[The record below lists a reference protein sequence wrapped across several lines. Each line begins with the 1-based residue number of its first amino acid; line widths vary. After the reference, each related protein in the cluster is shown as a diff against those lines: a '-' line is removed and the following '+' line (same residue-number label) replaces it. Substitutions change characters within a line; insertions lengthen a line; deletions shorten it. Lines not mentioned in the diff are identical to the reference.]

1 MTFSMT
7 EKSIFVNRGCMSC
20 KKMDLGDDSYLYLY
34 GATHPVEN
42 GSLSSKKKY

>member
-1 MTFSMT
+1 
-7 EKSIFVNRGCMSC
+7 MSC

-42 GSLSSKKKY
+42 GSLSLKKNIDCSRSLKHK